1 MSGIGQTPPDYSSP
15 SGQFRLLAQ
24 DTTYSPLN
32 PAQVGQGLY
41 DLFSDAEVSG
51 YLAMYEDYS
60 IYRAVGAAYQGLAG
74 RAAVDAK
81 MVKDYDL
88 QVDLTKRAASLQA
101 IADAMLERAE
111 REDQLSGA
119 SSTFGLTE
127 PACDPRTEL
136 YFELPNLWGISP
148 LQYAEAAGPFG
159 SSVALDIANIG
170 DGIYGEGVTVT
181 DGSESGTATN
191 EIFDGGE
198 LL

>member
-1 MSGIGQTPPDYSSP
+1 MPGVGNTPPDYSAP
-15 SGQFRLLAQ
+15 IGQFRLLAQ
-24 DTTYSPLN
+24 DTNFVDLIPASP
-32 PAQVGQGLY
+32 GSGTF
-41 DLFSDAEVSG
+41 DLFGDDEISG
-51 YLAMYEDYS
+51 YLAMYQGYS
-60 IYRAVGAAYQGLAG
+60 MYRAVGAAYTGLAA
-74 RAAVDAK
+74 RAAMSAK